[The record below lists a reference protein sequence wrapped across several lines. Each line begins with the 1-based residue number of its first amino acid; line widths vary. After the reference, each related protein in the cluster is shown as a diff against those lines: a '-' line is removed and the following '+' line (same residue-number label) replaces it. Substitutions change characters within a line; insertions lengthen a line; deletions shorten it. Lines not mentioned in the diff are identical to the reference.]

1 MSISELLEKVEKSAN
16 KRTPSERLELLK
28 EAHIID
34 EMGNY
39 DSKYFSK
46 KTVEQDIKKSK
57 TSKNQ

>member
-1 MSISELLEKVEKSAN
+1 MSISELIEKVEKSAN
-16 KRTPSERLELLK
+16 KRSQSERFELLK

-34 EMGNY
+34 ESGNY

-57 TSKNQ
+57 DSKK

>member
-1 MSISELLEKVEKSAN
+1 MSISELIEKVEKSAN
-16 KRTPSERLELLK
+16 KRSPSERLELLR

-34 EMGNY
+34 ETGNY

-57 TSKNQ
+57 DSKK